1 MTDPNPSPRPLPA
14 VVAAFLAL
22 PGGPGQGSWVRA
34 QVTNYANAETSDDA
48 TDTLYC
54 ALLLG
59 DWELSV
65 CADGSHAEL
74 FCRDAGT
81 TITLLGDWPTA
92 LRDLSV
98 LLADPRLELLLNL
111 STDHTA

>member
-1 MTDPNPSPRPLPA
+1 MTDLPPRPLPA

-34 QVTNYANAETSDDA
+34 QVTNYANAATSDDA

-74 FCRDAGT
+74 FNRDAST
-81 TITLLGDWPTA
+81 TITLLGDWQRA
-92 LRDLSV
+92 LRDLRV
-98 LLADPRLELLLNL
+98 LLADPRLALLL
-111 STDHTA
+111 SHISEAEA

>member
-34 QVTNYANAETSDDA
+34 QVTSFANAETSDDA

-59 DWELSV
+59 LWELSV

-74 FCRDAGT
+74 FSREAAA
-81 TITLLGDWPTA
+81 TISLLGDWPTA
-92 LRDLSV
+92 LRDLRV
-98 LLADPRLELLLNL
+98 LLTDPRVDLLLAQL
-111 STDHTA
+111 GETEA

>member
-1 MTDPNPSPRPLPA
+1 MSDPDPLPRPLPT

-22 PGGPGQGSWVRA
+22 PGVAGQGNWVRA
-34 QVTNYANAETSDDA
+34 QVTNFANGRTSDNA

-59 DWELSV
+59 MWELSV

-74 FCRDAGT
+74 FYREVAA
-81 TITLLGDWPTA
+81 TISLLGEWPTA
-92 LRDLSV
+92 LRDLRV
-98 LLADPRLELLLNL
+98 LLADPRLDLLLSQL
-111 STDHTA
+111 GESEA

>member
-74 FCRDAGT
+74 FCREAAT
-81 TITLLGDWPTA
+81 TLALLGDWQRA
-92 LRDLSV
+92 LRDLRV
-98 LLADPRLELLLNL
+98 LLADPRLDLLLSQL
-111 STDHTA
+111 CEAEA

>member
-14 VVAAFLAL
+14 AITAFLAL

-34 QVTNYANAETSDDA
+34 QVTNYANAETSDGA

-59 DWELSV
+59 VWELSV
-65 CADGSHAEL
+65 CADGSHIEL
-74 FCRDAGT
+74 FCQEVAA
-81 TITLLGDWPTA
+81 TISLLGDWPTA
-92 LRDLSV
+92 LRDLRV
-98 LLADPRLELLLNL
+98 LLADPRLDLLLAQL
-111 STDHTA
+111 GETEA